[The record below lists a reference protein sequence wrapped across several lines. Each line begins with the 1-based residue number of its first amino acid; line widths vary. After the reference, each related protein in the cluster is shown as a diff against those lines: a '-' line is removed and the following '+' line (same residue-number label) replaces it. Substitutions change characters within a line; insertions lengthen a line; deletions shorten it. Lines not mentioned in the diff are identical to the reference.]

1 MDEEGMINV
10 WVDLQK
16 HLSSIS
22 FDQDENKDVKERGID
37 QKDFDKC
44 PPLNIVIFIVGSRGQ
59 SISPGSQQVE
69 LISVRRR
76 TAIFVFGTSL
86 DRIPFSPSQ
95 GSDPPRL
102 QRLCPRRQ

>member
-1 MDEEGMINV
+1 MINV

-59 SISPGSQQVE
+59 SKSPGSQQLV
-69 LISVRRR
+69 LTSIRRR
-76 TAIFVFGTSL
+76 TAILISGTSL
-86 DRIPFSPSQ
+86 DRIPLSPSQ
-95 GSDPPRL
+95 GSDPPGL